1 MGGAATAAGQ
11 SHTAMNRGEPCE
23 KQAFTCHSVR
33 EGRTAVVMEGLG
45 STLYMTF
52 KEESWAR
59 GFSMK
64 VNLIFLCAR
73 VSHWEQA
80 GMSVT
85 YCETSPANGRLN

>member
-1 MGGAATAAGQ
+1 MVLGKVKLKALNAPPKNKSHGMGGAATAAGQ

-52 KEESWAR
+52 KEES
-59 GFSMK
+59 
-64 VNLIFLCAR
+64 
-73 VSHWEQA
+73 
-80 GMSVT
+80 
-85 YCETSPANGRLN
+85 